1 VTLLSSGWV
10 IVAELSSYRL
20 RGKTQAIGVIA
31 YAVFTWFF
39 TFIIAYIYNV
49 DAGDLGAKTGF
60 VFMGT
65 GIVFTAISWWLIPD
79 TAGLTMEEVDWLYS
93 RKISARKFKEHVE
106 EMKLHLASATKTT
119 EV

>member
-1 VTLLSSGWV
+1 M
-10 IVAELSSYRL
+10 
-20 RGKTQAIGVIA
+20 IA
-31 YAVFTWFF
+31 YAIFTWFF
-39 TFIIAYIYNV
+39 IFIIAYIYNV
-49 DAGDLGAKTGF
+49 DAGDPGAKTGF

-93 RKISARKFKEHVE
+93 KFKDHTD
-106 EMKLHLASATKTT
+106 EMKLHLAIATKTT